1 MAQIATLDRLL
12 QLVPDPGPKASAK
25 ILDRLDEQAL
35 AFVQRSPFVVMA
47 TDGEAGLELSPKGD
61 DPGFVEILDPRTL
74 LIPERNGNQLTLGL
88 RNILANGRIGL
99 MLFRPATEE
108 VLRIS
113 GRARLLDDQDVCER
127 LATRGK
133 PAVLAIKVDIQRAF
147 FHCPRSIKRAGL
159 WQPESWDQPTRIS
172 MGKIIAQAL
181 GRPELQGAIDE
192 ISDQRNE
199 ELWI

>member
-1 MAQIATLDRLL
+1 MAEIATLDRLL
-12 QLVPDPGPKASAK
+12 ELIPDPGPKASAK

-35 AFVQRSPFVVMA
+35 AFARRSPFLVMA
-47 TDGEAGLELSPKGD
+47 TDGEAGFELSPKGD
-61 DPGFVEILDPRTL
+61 DPGFVEIVDPRTL

-133 PAVLAIKVDIQRAF
+133 PAVLAIQVDVERAF

-159 WQPESWDQPTRIS
+159 WRPESWDAPTRVS
-172 MGKIIAQAL
+172 MGAIIARAL
-181 GRPELQGAIDE
+181 ERPELKDAIDK
-192 ISDQRNE
+192 ISDERNE
-199 ELWI
+199 QLWI

>member
-1 MAQIATLDRLL
+1 MAEIATLDRLL

-35 AFVQRSPFVVMA
+35 SFVQRSSFVVMA

-61 DPGFVEILDPRTL
+61 DPGFVEILDPQTL

-133 PAVLAIKVDIQRAF
+133 PAILAIRVDIQRAF

-159 WQPESWDQPTRIS
+159 WRPESWGQPTRIS
-172 MGKIIAQAL
+172 MGAIIAEAL
-181 GRPELQGAIDE
+181 KRPELKDAIDE